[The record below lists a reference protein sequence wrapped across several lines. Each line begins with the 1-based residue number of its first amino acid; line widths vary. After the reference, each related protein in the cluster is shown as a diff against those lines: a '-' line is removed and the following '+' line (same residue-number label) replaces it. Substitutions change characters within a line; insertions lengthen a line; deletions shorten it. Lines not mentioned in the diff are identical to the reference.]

1 MQMALSNLPRAHVP
15 VACTPRRTS
24 CFRSARAVAATA
36 QEVAPAQQLSKPAP
50 HGRLYNFA
58 AGPAVLPVEVLEE
71 AQQGLLNWKGSGTSV
86 MEMSHRGKE
95 FSSIIQQAEDDLR
108 SLLSIPDN
116 YQVLFLQG
124 GASTAFANVPL
135 NLTKAGD
142 SVDHIVTGSWSKK
155 GAQEAQKYC
164 KVNVAAKGDNKHVP
178 AQKDWKLQK
187 QAKYV
192 HYCDNE
198 TIQGV
203 EFKSVPDVGE
213 TLLVADMSSNFCSK
227 PVDVSKYGL
236 IYAGAQKNIGP
247 SGVTVYIIR
256 NDLVGHARE
265 ETPATLDFKVME
277 GSMYN
282 TPPCWAIYMCGLVF
296 NHMLK
301 NGGIE
306 AMQKTNQAKA
316 KVLYDAIDG
325 SDGFY
330 VNPID
335 KANRSNMN
343 VPFTIPSSQEL
354 EAVFVKE
361 AAAAGMVQLKGHR
374 SVGGMRAS
382 IYNSMPVEGV
392 QHLVDFM
399 KEFQESHKQAHWTQP
414 M

>member
-1 MQMALSNLPRAHVP
+1 MHMSLGQLPRQHAHVTAIP
-15 VACTPRRTS
+15 SRS
-24 CFRSARAVAATA
+24 CCKLSVRAVAAT
-36 QEVAPAQQLSKPAP
+36 EL
-50 HGRLYNFA
+50 
-58 AGPAVLPVEVLEE
+58 LPVEVLEE
-71 AQQGLLNWKGSGTSV
+71 AQEGLLNWKGSGTSV

-95 FSSIIQQAEDDLR
+95 FSSIIHQAEQDLR
-108 SLLSIPDN
+108 SLLNIPDN

-142 SVDHIVTGSWSKK
+142 SVDQIVTGSWSKK
-155 GAQEAQKYC
+155 AAEEAKKYC

-178 AQKDWKLQK
+178 EQKGWKLQK

-213 TLLVADMSSNFCSK
+213 TILVADMSSNFCSK

-256 NDLVGHARE
+256 EDLVGHARE

-296 NHMLK
+296 NHMLR

-306 AMQKTNQAKA
+306 AMKKTNDAKA
-316 KVLYDAIDG
+316 KILYDAIDN

-330 VNPID
+330 VNPIAP
-335 KANRSNMN
+335 ANRSNMN
-343 VPFTIPSSQEL
+343 VPFTIPMSQEL

-392 QHLVDFM
+392 QQLVDFM
-399 KEFQESHKQAHWTQP
+399 KEFAETHQQAHWTQP

>member
-1 MQMALSNLPRAHVP
+1 MQMSLGHLPRQHAHVT
-15 VACTPRRTS
+15 AIPRRS
-24 CFRSARAVAATA
+24 CCKLSVRAVAAT
-36 QEVAPAQQLSKPAP
+36 ERELAPQQVSKPAP

-71 AQQGLLNWKGSGTSV
+71 AQEGLLNWKGSGTSV

-95 FSSIIQQAEDDLR
+95 FSSIIHQAEQDLR
-108 SLLSIPDN
+108 SLLNIPDN

-142 SVDHIVTGSWSKK
+142 SVDQIVTGSWSKK
-155 GAQEAQKYC
+155 AAEEAKKYC
-164 KVNVAAKGDNKHVP
+164 KVNVAAKGDNKHIP
-178 AQKDWKLQK
+178 EQKSWKLQK

-213 TLLVADMSSNFCSK
+213 TLLIADMSSNFCSK
-227 PVDVSKYGL
+227 PVNVSKYGL

-256 NDLVGHARE
+256 DDLVGHARE

-296 NHMLK
+296 NHMLR

-306 AMQKTNQAKA
+306 AMKKTNDAKA
-316 KVLYDAIDG
+316 KILYDAIDN

-330 VNPID
+330 VNPIAP
-335 KANRSNMN
+335 ANRSNMN
-343 VPFTIPSSQEL
+343 VPFTIPMSQEL

-392 QHLVDFM
+392 QQLVDFM
-399 KEFQESHKQAHWTQP
+399 KKFAETHQQAHWTQP